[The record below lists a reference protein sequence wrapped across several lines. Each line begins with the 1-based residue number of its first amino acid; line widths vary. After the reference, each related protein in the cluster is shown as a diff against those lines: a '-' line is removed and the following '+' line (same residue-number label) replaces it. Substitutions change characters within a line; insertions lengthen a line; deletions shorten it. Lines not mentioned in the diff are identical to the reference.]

1 MLTETR
7 VLSGFN
13 TVAAGGTTTVLDP
26 ASTVHF
32 ITADAGGD
40 IFTLAAGTKGQ
51 EVYIF
56 TNSATG
62 TATITPA
69 GLIGGTSITFNAAG
83 DSVCLKYLP
92 TNAAETTFAWVITG
106 GNSYAI
112 V

>member
-1 MLTETR
+1 MVTETR

-13 TVAAGGTTTVLDP
+13 TVAAGLTTTVLT
-26 ASTVHF
+26 AFSSVHF

-40 IFTLAAGTKGQ
+40 IFTLAAGTPGQ

-56 TNSATG
+56 TNAATG
-62 TATITPA
+62 IATITPA

-92 TNAAETTFAWVITG
+92 IAANSYKWVITG

>member
-1 MLTETR
+1 MVTETR
-7 VLSGFN
+7 LLTGFN
-13 TVAAGGTTTVLDP
+13 TVAAGGTTTALDV
-26 ASTVHF
+26 SKTVHF

-40 IFTLAAGTKGQ
+40 IFTLAAGSPGQ

-56 TNSATG
+56 TNDATG
-62 TATITPA
+62 VATITPA

-92 TNAAETTFAWVITG
+92 IAANSYKWVITG

>member
-1 MLTETR
+1 MNTETR
-7 VLSGFN
+7 CLAGWN

-26 ASTVHF
+26 ASTAHF

-40 IFTLAAGTKGQ
+40 IFTLAAGSPGQ
-51 EVYIF
+51 EVYIY

-92 TNAAETTFAWVITG
+92 ISSTAYAWVITG

>member
-1 MLTETR
+1 MVTETR
-7 VLSGFN
+7 VLTGFN
-13 TVAAGGTTTVLDP
+13 TVAAGLTTTVLNP
-26 ASTVHF
+26 ARTVHF
-32 ITADAGGD
+32 VTADAGGD
-40 IFTLAAGTKGQ
+40 IFTLAAGTVGQ

-62 TATITPA
+62 IATITPA
-69 GLIGGTSITFNAAG
+69 DLIGGTSITFNAAG

-92 TNAAETTFAWVITG
+92 LSASTNAWVITG

>member
-1 MLTETR
+1 MVTENR

-13 TVAAGGTTTVLDP
+13 TVAAGLTTTVLNP

-40 IFTLAAGTKGQ
+40 IFTLGAGSPGQ

-56 TNSATG
+56 TNAATG
-62 TATITPA
+62 VATITPA

-92 TNAAETTFAWVITG
+92 IAANQYKWVITG

>member
-1 MLTETR
+1 MNTETR
-7 VLSGFN
+7 CLAGYN
-13 TVAAGGTTTVLDP
+13 TVASGGTSTALDL
-26 ASTVHF
+26 ASTAHF

-40 IFTLAAGTKGQ
+40 IFTLAAGSPGQ
-51 EVYIF
+51 EVYIY

-62 TATITPA
+62 VATITPA

-92 TNAAETTFAWVITG
+92 ISASTYAWVITG

>member
-1 MLTETR
+1 MVTETR

-40 IFTLAAGTKGQ
+40 IFTLGAGTPGQ

-92 TNAAETTFAWVITG
+92 IAAGSYKWVITG